1 MKALIL
7 LFGLVTLS
15 AAQAEDIC
23 RDKDAKA
30 AGDDKAL
37 SYFRQKGEIFH
48 PAKVLKVHHPSRFK
62 EVASYVRYG
71 EKHYS
76 IFTLVNTECVA
87 HFRKRTRQGD

>member
-1 MKALIL
+1 MRTFILFLIFTPL
-7 LFGLVTLS
+7 L
-15 AAQAEDIC
+15 AQAEDIC

-30 AGDDKAL
+30 AGDEKAL

-48 PAKVLKVHHPSRFK
+48 PARVQKVHHPSRFK

-71 EKHYS
+71 DKHYT
-76 IFTLVNTECVA
+76 IFTLVNTDCVA